1 MRSCLACWLES
12 LTLLHFG
19 FHLFVSILHFGIPLS
34 FAILHSSESVLPHWP
49 KGLGFVVV
57 VLQHLAEVWSFLPS
71 RTSRN
76 SFVIGKD
83 GLND

>member
-1 MRSCLACWLES
+1 M
-12 LTLLHFG
+12 
-19 FHLFVSILHFGIPLS
+19 S
-34 FAILHSSESVLPHWP
+34 FIVLHSGESVLPYWP

-57 VLQHLAEVWSFLPS
+57 AQHLAEVWLLLPC

-76 SFVIGKD
+76 SCVTGKD

>member
-1 MRSCLACWLES
+1 MRSCLVCWLES

-19 FHLFVSILHFGIPLS
+19 FHLFADVLHFGITLS
-34 FAILHSSESVLPHWP
+34 FTVLHSSESVLLHWP

-57 VLQHLAEVWSFLPS
+57 AQHLAEVCSLLPS
-71 RTSRN
+71 HTLRN
-76 SFVIGKD
+76 SFVTRKD